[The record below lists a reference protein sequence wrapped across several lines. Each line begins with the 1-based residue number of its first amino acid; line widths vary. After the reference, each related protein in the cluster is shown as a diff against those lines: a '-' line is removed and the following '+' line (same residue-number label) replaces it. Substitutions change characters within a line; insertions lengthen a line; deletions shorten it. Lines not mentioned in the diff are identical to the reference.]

1 MSRKKQMRLMS
12 MLQFLK
18 NSVKTTIK
26 IKNLK
31 IEIKTIKITKIKKA
45 TFSNKKIIV
54 KTKKEAESC

>member
-1 MSRKKQMRLMS
+1 MRLMS

-31 IEIKTIKITKIKKA
+31 IEIKTIKIKKIKKT

-54 KTKKEAESC
+54 KTKKEAELY